1 MRATETIAF
10 DGRTQFHAVVLRA
23 LETCRHSVLIVDRS
37 LEDWPLESA
46 EGARVL
52 RAALGRGAS
61 LRILLR
67 ETDWV
72 ERHASRL
79 QRLRREFSARVEIRR
94 LPDNL
99 HVVECLLIG
108 DRQHT
113 VRRAHWDA
121 MHGSCVLASPNEAD
135 APTDRFESAWQES
148 VPCLPA
154 TTLGL

>member
-10 DGRTQFHAVVLRA
+10 DGRAQFQAAVLRA
-23 LETCRHSVLIVDRS
+23 LETCRHSVLIVDRA
-37 LEDWPLESA
+37 LEDWPIESL
-46 EGARVL
+46 EGARLL
-52 RAALGRGAS
+52 RAALARGAR

-67 ETDWV
+67 ETEWA

-99 HVVECLLIG
+99 PVVESLLIG

-121 MHGSCVLASPNEAD
+121 MHGSCVLASPSQAD
-135 APTDRFESAWQES
+135 APYERFESAWQES
-148 VPCLPA
+148 TPCLPA